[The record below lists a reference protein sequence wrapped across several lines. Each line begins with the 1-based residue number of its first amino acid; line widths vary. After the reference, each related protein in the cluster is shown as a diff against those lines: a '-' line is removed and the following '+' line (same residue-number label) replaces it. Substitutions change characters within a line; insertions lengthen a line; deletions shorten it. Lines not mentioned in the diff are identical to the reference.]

1 SNGYLPRWVKWA
13 VAAVVAVVVVV
24 AVVALAAPEVVAAA
38 VTMGTAVVTRVAQ
51 VAQRVDQFVNRTGN
65 NVRTK
70 ATGAYNS
77 SYRGTANGLGKLS
90 EKSINVTE
98 KGLNIVK
105 SHIST
110 FDEYGPNNAMINRL
124 QNSLIKG
131 KQVTGADA
139 SFYMHE
145 VSESNLMSKGLG
157 YDQAHAAALSKY
169 GVSPFSVY
177 HPEVLNMYPQ
187 EFNSSWI
194 NFWR

>member
-1 SNGYLPRWVKWA
+1 MIINIQKNGYRGWFKWAAIA
-13 VAAVVAVVVVV
+13 VAAI
-24 AVVALAAPEVVAAA
+24 AVVALAAPEIAAAA
-38 VTMGTAVVTRVAQ
+38 VTMGTAVVTRGAQ
-51 VAQRVDQFVNRTGN
+51 VAQRVGQFVNRIGN

-90 EKSINVTE
+90 GKSINVTE

-105 SHIST
+105 SHIAT

-145 VSESNLMSKGLG
+145 FSESNLMSKGFG

-177 HPEVLNMYPQ
+177 HPEVLNMV
-187 EFNSSWI
+187 STRI
-194 NFWR
+194 